1 MKLDCT
7 MLFPKIA
14 HWTHDNVNVI
24 KSENIKPQNWMIYI
38 ENRSILEKT
47 NHDSVACEKKRP
59 YGTSAKYNIL
69 SI

>member
-1 MKLDCT
+1 

-47 NHDSVACEKKRP
+47 NHDSVACEKKE
-59 YGTSAKYNIL
+59 TIWAKAQNITF
-69 SI
+69 